1 MVNTNHDKWAIGDSI
16 LFPAKHKA
24 PYLIPYYYKVE
35 LDSLLIPD
43 DNDHID
49 DNGITL
55 YEKPLSFYWIIE
67 VCLPQGEKVPIIR

>member
-1 MVNTNHDKWAIGDSI
+1 MVNINYDKWAIGNSI
-16 LFPAKHKA
+16 LFPAKHKD

-49 DNGITL
+49 DMVSL
-55 YEKPLSFYWIIE
+55 F
-67 VCLPQGEKVPIIR
+67 IRNHYHFTGLLKCAYLKGRKYQ

>member
-1 MVNTNHDKWAIGDSI
+1 MVNINHDKWAIGDSI
-16 LFPAKHKA
+16 LFPAKHTA

-55 YEKPLSFYWIIE
+55 YEKPSSIYWIIE